1 MSGRRLS
8 IFADESA
15 KSGSYRHFLGGVALL
30 TSDVGDIEGSL
41 RESASN
47 YGWAGKEMHWS
58 QLKRHDADKA
68 LGFCFE
74 FLKLVGPCFRLRL
87 YCNKHMPERGR
98 AEAKFKKDGIARV
111 YGTFLRRSFGV
122 VNSAGDGEYTGVDFN
137 LDRLEWPERQME
149 IFREHLCG
157 MALDCHRRS
166 GAPRFGIPDYKLE
179 MTDSKDSR
187 ILQGVDLVL
196 GAWQH
201 LLVHKPSKPDTFKAE
216 IAMRVASLIRSHPWG
231 VGFARDKGIFPP
243 SYDSPFGVWYSKYKT
258 QQ

>member
-15 KSGSYRHFLGGVALL
+15 KAGSYRHFLGGVALL

-47 YGWAGKEMHWS
+47 HGWAGKEIHWS

-74 FLKLVGPCFRLRL
+74 FLKLVGPRFRLRL

-98 AEAKFKKDGIARV
+98 AEAKFKQDGIARI
-111 YGTFLRRSFGV
+111 YGTFLRRSFSV
-122 VNSAGDGEYTGVDFN
+122 INNAGDGEYAGVDFN
-137 LDRLEWPERQME
+137 LDRLEWPERQTD
-149 IFREHLCG
+149 ILKEHLYG
-157 MALDCHRRS
+157 ISLDCHRRR
-166 GAPRFGIPDYKLE
+166 GGLGFGIPDYSLTMINSE
-179 MTDSKDSR
+179 ESR

-196 GAWQH
+196 GAWQY
-201 LLVHKPSKPDTFKAE
+201 LLVHKASKPDTFKAE
-216 IAMRVASLIRSHPWG
+216 TAMGVASLIRSHPWG
-231 VGFARDKGIFPP
+231 VCFARDKGIFPS